1 MDADADDGDDDAV
14 IHLGGH
20 SVIHHPLPQSH
31 GAQTASLHSLHYLLL
46 GKRYTQTQ
54 PAVLSMR

>member
-1 MDADADDGDDDAV
+1 MLMLMTTMMMLSSTAV
-14 IHLGGH
+14 IHH
-20 SVIHHPLPQSH
+20 ALPQSH
-31 GAQTASLHSLHYLLL
+31 GAQTASLHDLLL